1 MPISLVLADDHPL
14 VLDGL
19 EGLFGQEPDFR
30 VLARCTDGEQ
40 ALQAVHDL
48 APDVLVLDIRMPKM
62 DGIALLRAMRGEG
75 LKTRVVLLTAALD
88 DDDLID
94 AIRLGVKGIVLKEMA
109 PELLVKC
116 VRTVAAGGQWLE
128 KHSVGQALEKHLAR
142 EAEERRLAELLTPRE
157 IEIVRLVAQGHRNKE
172 IAWRLSI
179 SEGTVKLH
187 VHHIYEKLGVNSR
200 VELAAYARDNAIG

>member
-19 EGLFGQEPDFR
+19 EGLFDQEPDFQ

-62 DGIALLRAMRGEG
+62 DGLELLRAMRGEG

-109 PELLVKC
+109 PDLLIKC
-116 VRTVAAGGQWLE
+116 VRTVDAGGQWLE
-128 KHSVGQALEKHLAR
+128 KHSVSQALEKHLAR
-142 EAEERRLAELLTPRE
+142 EADERRIAKLLTPRE

-172 IAWRLSI
+172 IAWKLSI

-187 VHHIYEKLGVNSR
+187 VHHIYEKLGVDNR
-200 VELAAYARDNAIG
+200 VELATYARDRGIV

>member
-19 EGLFGQEPDFR
+19 KGLFDQEPDFQ
-30 VLARCTDGEQ
+30 VLARCTDGKQ

-62 DGIALLRAMRGEG
+62 DGLELLRAMRGEG

-88 DDDLID
+88 EDDLID

-109 PELLVKC
+109 PDLLIKC
-116 VRTVAAGGQWLE
+116 VRTVYAGGQWLE
-128 KHSVGQALEKHLAR
+128 KHSVSQALEKHLAR
-142 EAEERRLAELLTPRE
+142 EAEERRLAKLLTPRE

-172 IAWRLSI
+172 IAWKLSI

-200 VELAAYARDNAIG
+200 VDLAAYARDRGIV